1 MAEKERPSGGPAGMA
16 GLVRYYEQEKSMIEL
31 KPEHVVWI
39 CAGIFVL
46 ELALLLAFR
55 I

>member
-1 MAEKERPSGGPAGMA
+1 MAEKEKPTGGPAGMA
-16 GLVRYYEQEKSMIEL
+16 GLVRYYEQEKSLIEL
-31 KPEHVVWI
+31 KPEHVIWL

-46 ELALLLAFR
+46 EVFLLLAFR